1 MRHMVMGVGCL
12 CFALFASADA
22 PVEYHYLDGLA
33 APKRWSP
40 SECETAVSTYKVWE
54 HPAVRMRIPVD
65 FNAGEKKYPIG
76 WPRMYLSLQP
86 DEQVWQDYDRLEFQI
101 FTETARTNLPKRPLI
116 FHLYD
121 AQGQS
126 KLVPF
131 DFAAIGAWK
140 TFSINISDLGLP
152 GAVTRLGFNI
162 NESDYSDKDTID
174 FHFGG
179 FRLARATV
187 ANVTEFKV
195 TTPAL
200 FCDSRV
206 LPVEMVVEG
215 PSEKLAAGVPVQLR
229 CGDRVAFT
237 RNVPVARGRQTVPL
251 SLKDVKLDPGTCALI
266 VNPEAPAL
274 RKETAVTVIST
285 PW

>member
-1 MRHMVMGVGCL
+1 M
-12 CFALFASADA
+12 
-22 PVEYHYLDGLA
+22 
-33 APKRWSP
+33 
-40 SECETAVSTYKVWE
+40 
-54 HPAVRMRIPVD
+54 
-65 FNAGEKKYPIG
+65 
-76 WPRMYLSLQP
+76 
-86 DEQVWQDYDRLEFQI
+86 
-101 FTETARTNLPKRPLI
+101 
-116 FHLYD
+116 
-121 AQGQS
+121 
-126 KLVPF
+126 PF

-215 PSEKLAAGVPVQLR
+215 PSEKLAVGVPVQLR

-237 RNVPVARGRQTVPL
+237 RNVPVARGRQTIPL

-274 RKETAVTVIST
+274 RKETAVTVTST